1 MRNLIAVPLLGLAA
15 IVQSAVIS
23 HITLLSG
30 YGDLMLVL
38 LAAWAL
44 QSQVDSAWQWAALA
58 SLMIGFLSRLPWP
71 VIVLGYLLVVFL
83 ARILRRRVWQAPLL
97 AMFSVTFLATILMH
111 ALTYLS
117 LVFSGGSLSLGDV
130 VGLVTLPSLLL
141 NLLFAIPA
149 YTFMRDMARWVY
161 PDREAA

>member
-1 MRNLIAVPLLGLAA
+1 MRNLIALPLLGLAV

-30 YGDLMLVL
+30 YGDLVLVL

-44 QSQVDSAWQWAALA
+44 QSEVDSAWHWAALA
-58 SLMIGFLSRLPWP
+58 SLLVAFISRLPWP
-71 VIVLGYLLVVFL
+71 VIMLGYLMVVFL

-97 AMFSVTFLATILMH
+97 AMFTVTFAATILMH
-111 ALTYLS
+111 ALSYVS
-117 LVFSGGSLSLGDV
+117 LVLSGSTLLLGDV

-149 YTFMRDMARWVY
+149 YTFMRDMSRWVY
-161 PDREAA
+161 PGQEAA

>member
-1 MRNLIAVPLLGLAA
+1 MKNLIAVPLLGLAA
-15 IVQSAVIS
+15 IVQSAVVS

-30 YGDLMLVL
+30 YGDLVLVL

-58 SLMIGFLSRLPWP
+58 SLMVGFISRLPWP
-71 VIVLGYLLVVFL
+71 IIVLGYFTVVFL
-83 ARILRRRVWQAPLL
+83 AHILRRRVWQAPLL

-111 ALTYLS
+111 ALSFLS
-117 LVFSGGSLSLGDV
+117 LVFSGSPLSLGDV
-130 VGLVTLPSLLL
+130 LGLVTLPSLLL

-149 YTFMRDMARWVY
+149 YTFMRDISQWVY
-161 PDREAA
+161 PDQEVA

>member
-1 MRNLIAVPLLGLAA
+1 MRNLIALPLLGLAA

-30 YGDLMLVL
+30 YGDLVLVL

-44 QSQVDSAWQWAALA
+44 QSEVDSAWQWAALA
-58 SLMIGFLSRLPWP
+58 SLLISFISRLPWP
-71 VIVLGYLLVVFL
+71 VIVIGYFAVVLF

-97 AMFSVTFLATILMH
+97 AMFSVTFMATILMH
-111 ALTYLS
+111 ALSYLS
-117 LVFSGGSLSLGDV
+117 LLIAGSSLSIGDV
-130 VGLVTLPSLLL
+130 VGVVTLPSLLL

-149 YTFMRDMARWVY
+149 YTFMRDMSRWVY
-161 PDREAA
+161 PDQEAA